1 MNTDKLLQDHQFAM
15 KKKKFWQE
23 KAKGLGGIMNP
34 IYNLSAHNW
43 IRNEIRMRT
52 NIYNVADELVSDRQL
67 YKDLDN
73 GSKKTA

>member
-1 MNTDKLLQDHQFAM
+1 MKDHQFAIR
-15 KKKKFWQE
+15 KKIFWTE

-52 NIYNVADELVSDRQL
+52 NIQNIADEMISDSQL

-73 GSKKTA
+73 GRSKKTA